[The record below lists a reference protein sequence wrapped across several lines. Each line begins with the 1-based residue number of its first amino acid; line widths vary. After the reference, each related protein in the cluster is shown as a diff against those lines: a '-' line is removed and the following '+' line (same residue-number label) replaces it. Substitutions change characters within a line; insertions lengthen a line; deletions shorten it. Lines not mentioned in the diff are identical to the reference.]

1 MLKLFWLAFKNQLSA
16 QMRKPVEF
24 FSSLLAIILNNG
36 FYLYG
41 IYLLAILSIG
51 EDPEA
56 TKTYLISTGIV
67 LTSWGLLNV
76 FGGGL
81 SDLGKLIETG
91 ELETYLAKPRSSL
104 FLVSISKSN
113 IVSLGEIF
121 QGIVTIVLAIILYGW
136 LIGVRALISSFILT
150 FAFASVIILIGS
162 LSFFSSRGSQL
173 SYVLLNIILT
183 LSLFPIGQAL
193 KGKEKWILYFTPLL
207 VTATLPRW
215 FTLVGGYIPFLA
227 LLSATL
233 GLFIISLV
241 FFKYGLKTYKSKN
254 YIFLNE

>member
-1 MLKLFWLAFKNQLSA
+1 MK
-16 QMRKPVEF
+16 KPVEF
-24 FSSLLAIILNNG
+24 FSSLLAILLNNS

-56 TKTYLISTGIV
+56 TKVYLISTGMI

-81 SDLGKLIETG
+81 YDLGKFIETG
-91 ELETYLAKPRSSL
+91 ELESFLAKPRSSL

-113 IVSLGEIF
+113 LVSLSEIF
-121 QGIVTIVLAIILYGW
+121 QGILTLTLVVILYGFT
-136 LIGVRALISSFILT
+136 LGIRAFISSLILT
-150 FAFASVIILIGS
+150 LAFAAIVISMGS

-183 LSLFPIGQAL
+183 LSLLPVARAL
-193 KGKEKWILYFTPLL
+193 RGREKWILYFTPLL
-207 VTATLPRW
+207 MTATLPR
-215 FTLVGGYIPFLA
+215 L
-227 LLSATL
+227 ATL
-233 GLFIISLV
+233 TSSQTLFWASCFATFVMFIFSIL
-241 FFKYGLKTYKSKN
+241 FFKYGIKRYKSH
-254 YIFLNE
+254 YFLLGVCE